1 MTDHSHPKSV
11 SGWPGFDDF
20 LESTGSL
27 DELVERVT
35 DREELLLQALRIAG
49 VGGWELDIASGTLN
63 WSEET
68 YRIFGID
75 PAKERPSNELFYS
88 LVHPEDR
95 ARMLGNQERSS
106 ETGVF
111 FDEEYRI
118 VRRDGALR
126 YLNSR
131 AQIVPRGPHRVN
143 RFLGVV
149 RDITERRLVE
159 QQLEAERAKASRLQ
173 ADLIHVSR
181 ISAMETMASALAH
194 ELNQPLTAIA
204 NFAAAARA
212 LWARDPASDQL
223 PHISAEIETSAQR
236 AGEIIR
242 RLRSMAKRESGGHS
256 VVALSDSIREAGDL
270 ALTGTR
276 ADISYDIPA
285 DLRVEVDR
293 IQLQQV
299 IVNLVRNAYEA
310 MAGMAEKKIAVAAC
324 RDGPC
329 AYVSVDDSGVGIPE
343 EMLPTIFDSFVS
355 TKEDGMGI
363 GLSISRTIV
372 EAHGG
377 QIGAVS
383 TPGEGTTFWIKLP
396 LAA

>member
-1 MTDHSHPKSV
+1 MTDHSHPKSG

-27 DELVERVT
+27 DELVERVN

-49 VGGWELDIASGTLN
+49 VGGWELDPASGTLS

-75 PAKERPSNELFYS
+75 PAKEKPSTELFYS

-95 ARMLGNQERSS
+95 ERMLGNQTTSF
-106 ETGVF
+106 ETGRV

-118 VRRDGALR
+118 IRRDGELR

-131 AQIVPRGPHRVN
+131 AQIVPRGPNRVN

-149 RDITERRLVE
+149 RDITERRLFE
-159 QQLEAERAKASRLQ
+159 QAFEAERAKAARLQ

-181 ISAMETMASALAH
+181 VSAMETMASALAH

-212 LWARDPASDQL
+212 LWARDPGSDQL
-223 PHISAEIETSAQR
+223 PLVGAEIQSSAQR

-242 RLRSMAKRESGGHS
+242 RVRSMSRRENGNRS
-256 VVALSDSIREAGDL
+256 VVALTDCIREAGDL
-270 ALTGTR
+270 ALTGSR
-276 ADISYDIPA
+276 AEISYDIPA
-285 DLRVEVDR
+285 DLQVEVDR

-299 IVNLVRNAYEA
+299 IVNLVRNADEA
-310 MAGMAEKKIAVAAC
+310 MAGMPEKKISIAAR

-329 AYVSVDDSGVGIPE
+329 AHISVHDSGVGIPE
-343 EMLPTIFDSFVS
+343 DMLPTVFDSFVS

-363 GLSISRTIV
+363 GLSISRTII

-383 TPGEGTTFWIKLP
+383 KPGEGTTFWIRLP